1 VIPSTDP
8 IFDEKKS
15 EGSNNEDDEDFED
28 SEDIDEKNIKSAF
41 NKYNKGI
48 PGSKDKN
55 NSKTQDKNNMIT
67 QNTTET
73 KDVIK
78 DYYNFENIG
87 KELNEQHKYIDVQTK
102 NILQNIDLKLEKLGN
117 INNMHNLD
125 ENYDDDFDDD
135 NDINENKK
143 SSPVLDKETREKLI
157 NFGHS
162 LDSKQLADALGYI
175 DLRYLLRLFAKAINK
190 HIEFSKG
197 YLFMDDLKMEES
209 RSITHL
215 NTFIL
220 PFKILG
226 FNSYIGQQLMI
237 DVPKEKRTF
246 GDTAIKVI

>member
-1 VIPSTDP
+1 M
-8 IFDEKKS
+8 E
-15 EGSNNEDDEDFED
+15 
-28 SEDIDEKNIKSAF
+28 
-41 NKYNKGI
+41 
-48 PGSKDKN
+48 
-55 NSKTQDKNNMIT
+55 T

-87 KELNEQHKYIDVQTK
+87 KELNEQHKDIDVQTK

-125 ENYDDDFDDD
+125 ENDDDDD
-135 NDINENKK
+135 NNIDDNKK

-175 DLRYLLRLFAKAINK
+175 DLRYLLRLFSKAINK

-197 YLFMDDLKMEES
+197 YLFMDDLKMDES
-209 RSITHL
+209 RLITYL
-215 NTFIL
+215 STLLII
-220 PFKILG
+220 FKIL
-226 FNSYIGQQLMI
+226 
-237 DVPKEKRTF
+237 
-246 GDTAIKVI
+246 